1 MNRRPSLALLWLLA
15 VYAFLYL
22 PILVLIVYSF
32 NDSRLLS
39 VWGGFTL
46 KWYFALAS
54 DREVLESF
62 AFSLE
67 VAAAAATLSVLFGCL
82 AALSLHRHPRFSGRR
97 LFVAMLNTPLVVP
110 EVITGLSLLLFFV
123 ALQRHFGGPAR
134 GFGTIVAGHVSVGMA
149 YAAVMVHA
157 RLKDLDR
164 SLEEAALDLGCRP
177 VGVFFLVTL
186 PLIAQA
192 LAAAWLL
199 TFTLSLDDVVTSAF
213 LSGPGATTLPIVILS
228 RARLGLNPTINA
240 ISTVTVVAVALALTA
255 STLLIRRHEQQR
267 GSGGLAGTA

>member
-1 MNRRPSLALLWLLA
+1 MSRRHPLALGWLLL

-22 PILVLIVYSF
+22 PIAVLIVYSF

-46 KWYFALAS
+46 KWYGALAH
-54 DREVLESF
+54 DREVLEGF

-82 AALSLHRHPRFSGRR
+82 AALALHGNARFAGRR

-134 GFGTIVAGHVSVGMA
+134 GFATIVAGHVSVGMA

-177 VGVFFLVTL
+177 LGVFFLVTL
-186 PLIAQA
+186 PLITQA
-192 LAAAWLL
+192 LGAAWLL
-199 TFTLSLDDVVTSAF
+199 TFTLSLDDVGTSAV

-240 ISTVTVVAVALALTA
+240 ISTVTVAAVAIALCA
-255 STLLIRRHEQQR
+255 STLLMRRHEQRRAVQV
-267 GSGGLAGTA
+267 AGTG